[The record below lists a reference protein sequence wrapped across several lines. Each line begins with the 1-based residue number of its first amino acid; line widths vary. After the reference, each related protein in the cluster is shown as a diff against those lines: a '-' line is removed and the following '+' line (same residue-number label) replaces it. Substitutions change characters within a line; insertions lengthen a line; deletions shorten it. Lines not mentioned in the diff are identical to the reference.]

1 MINKE
6 RIELIV
12 NQIIDAEKEFVVDIT
27 VSASN
32 HILVLIDS
40 EAGVV
45 IKRCVEISRFIE
57 SQLDREEEDFE
68 LEVSSAGLTSPLKV
82 HRQYAKNIGRAV
94 EVLLNDGQKVT
105 GKIIEV
111 SPLAF
116 TIQYQEK
123 ISIEGSKKK
132 QLVDQTKEIPFAE
145 VKTTVIIISFR

>member
-6 RIELIV
+6 RVELIV
-12 NQIIDAEKEFVVDIT
+12 DQIIDAEKEFVVDIT
-27 VSASN
+27 VSTNN

-40 EAGVV
+40 ETGVV

-82 HRQYAKNIGRAV
+82 HRQYVKNIGRTV

-111 SPLAF
+111 SPSAL
-116 TIQYQEK
+116 TILYQEK

-132 QLVDQTKEIPFAE
+132 QLVERTKEIPFAE
-145 VKTTVIIISFR
+145 VKTTLIIISFR